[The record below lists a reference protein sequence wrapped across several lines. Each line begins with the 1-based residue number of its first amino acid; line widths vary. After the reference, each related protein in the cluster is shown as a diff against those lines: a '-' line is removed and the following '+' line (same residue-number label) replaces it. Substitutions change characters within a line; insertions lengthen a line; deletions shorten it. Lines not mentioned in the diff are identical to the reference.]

1 MAKNSR
7 MSKLSEKGDEC
18 IFSWKVFTGWD
29 YMIGNAETAHIRI
42 ASIIMGFREAL
53 LEEAEKQKEPKRSR
67 TSTPVNIKRILE
79 NLFFF

>member
-1 MAKNSR
+1 MELLRFEIGKQCSSFFRMAKNSR

-42 ASIIMGFREAL
+42 ASIVMGFREAL
-53 LEEAEKQKEPKRSR
+53 LEEAEKQKEPKRY
-67 TSTPVNIKRILE
+67 
-79 NLFFF
+79 

>member
-42 ASIIMGFREAL
+42 ASIVMGFREAL
-53 LEEAEKQKEPKRSR
+53 LEEAEKQKEPKRYIFSYCLR
-67 TSTPVNIKRILE
+67 KC
-79 NLFFF
+79 